1 MVRAAGHLP
10 TMYWWLV
17 AMNEAFDAGRRAGV
31 APLGSAV
38 DCPIT
43 HAELML
49 RMSWMNGFSWGRIN
63 GISKR
68 T

>member
-1 MVRAAGHLP
+1 
-10 TMYWWLV
+10 MYWWLV
-17 AMNEAFDAGRRAGV
+17 AMNEAFDSGRRAGV

-63 GISKR
+63 GISMR

>member
-1 MVRAAGHLP
+1 
-10 TMYWWLV
+10 
-17 AMNEAFDAGRRAGV
+17 MNEAFDTGRRAGV
-31 APLGSAV
+31 VPLGSAV

-49 RMSWMNGFSWGRIN
+49 RMSGMNGFSWGRIN